1 MNIQIMYNNNSKI
14 QARILKSKLLS
25 NGFNVVDNLA
35 DLVII
40 IGGDGT
46 FLNSIRKLNYN
57 PLPLYIGVNCGNLG
71 YLQDISCAQIDNII
85 TYLKENENNIS
96 NDKISKFSIAK
107 ISYVYENNKVIT
119 DNAINELQVVGKKYR
134 RIEFELNDLID
145 FKEKI
150 VSSGIVFATP
160 LCSTAY
166 NKSLGGPILC
176 EGIDAICAT
185 LFAPIQNNKT
195 KDYITNSLV
204 GNKFGIKL
212 LSSLDDVEIFIDGQ
226 QVDVDFKGLKEI
238 NVEIDTKKL
247 YKLNLYE
254 KTYSRN
260 MFEKM
265 IK

>member
-1 MNIQIMYNNNSKI
+1 MNVKIMYNDNSKI

-25 NGFNVVDNLA
+25 SGFNLVDDLA

-40 IGGDGT
+40 VGGDGT
-46 FLNSIRKLNYN
+46 FLKSIRKLKYSTF
-57 PLPLYIGVNCGNLG
+57 PLYIGVNSGNLG
-71 YLQDISCAQIDNII
+71 YLQDISCAQIDKII
-85 TYLKENENNIS
+85 TYLKENENNIKS
-96 NDKISKFSIAK
+96 EKISDISLAK
-107 ISYVYENNKVIT
+107 ISYLYDDGHIVT
-119 DNAINELQVVGKKYR
+119 DNAINEFHISGRKYR
-134 RIEFELNDLID
+134 RIEFELDDTID

-160 LCSTAY
+160 LGSTAY

-176 EGIDAICAT
+176 QGIDAICAT
-185 LFAPIQNNKT
+185 LFAPIQNSKT

-204 GNKFGIKL
+204 GNKFGIRI
-212 LSSLDDVEIFIDGQ
+212 LSNYDDIEIFIDGQ
-226 QVDVDFKGLKEI
+226 QTDVDFKKLSKI
-238 NVEIDTKKL
+238 VVEIDNKRL

-254 KTYSRN
+254 KTYSKN

>member
-1 MNIQIMYNNNSKI
+1 MSKFIIQGGKKLEGEVKISGSKNAALPIIAATILNKGKTTLYNVPKI
-14 QARILKSKLLS
+14 QDVSTMFEILKE
-25 NGFNVVDNLA
+25 
-35 DLVII
+35 
-40 IGGDGT
+40 IGGKVT
-46 FLNSIRKLNYN
+46 K
-57 PLPLYIGVNCGNLG
+57 
-71 YLQDISCAQIDNII
+71 
-85 TYLKENENNIS
+85 K
-96 NDKISKFSIAK
+96 
-107 ISYVYENNKVIT
+107 NNKVIT

-160 LCSTAY
+160 LGSTAY

-204 GNKFGIKL
+204 GNKFGIKF

>member
-1 MNIQIMYNNNSKI
+1 MNIQIMYNDNSKI
-14 QARILKSKLLS
+14 QARILRNKLLS
-25 NGFNVVDNLA
+25 NGFNLVDNLA

-46 FLNSIRKLNYN
+46 FLKSIRKLNYSSF
-57 PLPLYIGVNCGNLG
+57 PLYIGVNCGNLG
-71 YLQDISCAQIDNII
+71 YLQDISCAQIDKII
-85 TYLKENENNIS
+85 TFLKENENNIS

-107 ISYVYENNKVIT
+107 ISYLNRDKIIT

-134 RIEFELNDLID
+134 KIEFELNDTIE
-145 FKEKI
+145 FKEKV

-160 LCSTAY
+160 LGSTAY

-185 LFAPIQNNKT
+185 LFAPIQNNRT

-204 GNKFGIKL
+204 GKKFGLKI
-212 LSSLDDVEIFIDGQ
+212 LSNLDDIEIFIDGQ
-226 QVDVDFKGLKEI
+226 QVDIDLKNLNEI
-238 NVEIDTKKL
+238 SIEIDTKKL
-247 YKLNLYE
+247 YKLNVYK

>member
-1 MNIQIMYNNNSKI
+1 MNIQIMYNDNSKI
-14 QARILKSKLLS
+14 QARILKNKLLS
-25 NGFNVVDNLA
+25 NGFNLVDNLA

-46 FLNSIRKLNYN
+46 FLKSIRKLNYSSF
-57 PLPLYIGVNCGNLG
+57 PLYIGVNCGNLG
-71 YLQDISCAQIDNII
+71 YLQDISCAQIDKII
-85 TYLKENENNIS
+85 TFLKENENNIS

-107 ISYVYENNKVIT
+107 ISYLNRDKIIT

-134 RIEFELNDLID
+134 KIEFELNDTIE
-145 FKEKI
+145 FKEKV

-160 LCSTAY
+160 LGSTAY

-176 EGIDAICAT
+176 ERIDAICAT
-185 LFAPIQNNKT
+185 LFAPIQNNRT

-204 GNKFGIKL
+204 GKKFGLKI
-212 LSSLDDVEIFIDGQ
+212 LSNLDDIEIFIDGQ
-226 QVDVDFKGLKEI
+226 QVDIDLKNLNEI
-238 NVEIDTKKL
+238 SIEIDTKKL
-247 YKLNLYE
+247 YKLNVYK

>member
-1 MNIQIMYNNNSKI
+1 MNIQIMYNDNSKI
-14 QARILKSKLLS
+14 QARILKNKLLS
-25 NGFNVVDNLA
+25 NGFNLVDNLA

-46 FLNSIRKLNYN
+46 FLKSIRKLNYSSF
-57 PLPLYIGVNCGNLG
+57 PLYIGVNCGNLG
-71 YLQDISCAQIDNII
+71 YLQDISCAQIDKII
-85 TYLKENENNIS
+85 TFLKENENNIS

-107 ISYVYENNKVIT
+107 ISYLNRDKIIT

-134 RIEFELNDLID
+134 KIEFELNDTIE
-145 FKEKI
+145 FKEKV

-160 LCSTAY
+160 LGSTAY

-185 LFAPIQNNKT
+185 LFAPIQNNRT

-204 GNKFGIKL
+204 GKKFGLKI
-212 LSSLDDVEIFIDGQ
+212 LSNLDDIEIFIDGQ
-226 QVDVDFKGLKEI
+226 QVDIDLKNLNEI
-238 NVEIDTKKL
+238 SIEIDTKKL
-247 YKLNLYE
+247 YKLNVYK

>member
-1 MNIQIMYNNNSKI
+1 MNIQIMYNDNSRI
-14 QARILKSKLLS
+14 QARILKNKLLS
-25 NGFNVVDNLA
+25 NGFNLVDNLA

-46 FLNSIRKLNYN
+46 FLKSIRKLNYSSF
-57 PLPLYIGVNCGNLG
+57 PLYIGVNCGNLG
-71 YLQDISCAQIDNII
+71 YLQDISCAQIDKII
-85 TYLKENENNIS
+85 TFLKENENNIS

-107 ISYVYENNKVIT
+107 ISYLYRDKIIT

-134 RIEFELNDLID
+134 KIEFELNDTIE
-145 FKEKI
+145 FKEK
-150 VSSGIVFATP
+150 VLSSGIVFATP
-160 LCSTAY
+160 LGSTAY

-185 LFAPIQNNKT
+185 LFAPIQNNRT

-204 GNKFGIKL
+204 GKKFGIKI
-212 LSSLDDVEIFIDGQ
+212 LSNLDDIEIFIDGQ
-226 QVDVDFKGLKEI
+226 QVDIDLKNLNEI
-238 NVEIDTKKL
+238 NIEIDTKKL
-247 YKLNLYE
+247 YKLNVYK

>member
-1 MNIQIMYNNNSKI
+1 MNIQIMYNDNSKI
-14 QARILKSKLLS
+14 QARILKNKLLS
-25 NGFNVVDNLA
+25 NGFNLVDNLA

-46 FLNSIRKLNYN
+46 FLKSIRKLNYSSF
-57 PLPLYIGVNCGNLG
+57 PLYIGVNCGNLG
-71 YLQDISCAQIDNII
+71 YLQDISCAQIDKII
-85 TYLKENENNIS
+85 TFLKENENNIS

-107 ISYVYENNKVIT
+107 ISYLNRDKIIT

-134 RIEFELNDLID
+134 KIEFELNDTIE
-145 FKEKI
+145 FKEKV

-160 LCSTAY
+160 LGSTAY

-185 LFAPIQNNKT
+185 LFAPIQNNRT

-204 GNKFGIKL
+204 GKKFGLKI
-212 LSSLDDVEIFIDGQ
+212 LSNLDDVEIFIDGQ
-226 QVDVDFKGLKEI
+226 QVDIDLKNLNEI
-238 NVEIDTKKL
+238 SIEIDTKKL
-247 YKLNLYE
+247 YKLNVYK

>member
-1 MNIQIMYNNNSKI
+1 M
-14 QARILKSKLLS
+14 
-25 NGFNVVDNLA
+25 
-35 DLVII
+35 
-40 IGGDGT
+40 
-46 FLNSIRKLNYN
+46 
-57 PLPLYIGVNCGNLG
+57 
-71 YLQDISCAQIDNII
+71 
-85 TYLKENENNIS
+85 KENKNNIS
-96 NDKISKFSIAK
+96 TDKISKFSIAK
-107 ISYVYENNKVIT
+107 ISYIYENNKVIT

-160 LCSTAY
+160 LGSTAY

>member
-1 MNIQIMYNNNSKI
+1 MNIQIMYNDNSKI
-14 QARILKSKLLS
+14 QARILRNKLLS
-25 NGFNVVDNLA
+25 NGFNLVDNLA

-46 FLNSIRKLNYN
+46 FLKSIRKLNYSSF
-57 PLPLYIGVNCGNLG
+57 PLYIGVNCGNLG
-71 YLQDISCAQIDNII
+71 YLQDISCAQIDKII
-85 TYLKENENNIS
+85 TFLKENENNIS

-107 ISYVYENNKVIT
+107 ISYLNRDKIIT

-134 RIEFELNDLID
+134 KIEFELNDTIE
-145 FKEKI
+145 FKEKV

-160 LCSTAY
+160 LGSTAY

-185 LFAPIQNNKT
+185 LFAPIQNNRT

-204 GNKFGIKL
+204 GKKFGLKI
-212 LSSLDDVEIFIDGQ
+212 LSNLDDVEIFIDGQ
-226 QVDVDFKGLKEI
+226 QVDIDLKNLNEI
-238 NVEIDTKKL
+238 SIEIDTKKL
-247 YKLNLYE
+247 YKLNVYK